1 VTGSAVAIPLLGATG
16 ASAASGTTWDQV
28 ATCESGGSWSEN
40 SGNGYYGGLQI
51 SQANWEKY
59 GGLAYASFPD
69 QASRSQQI
77 AVAEEMLDDQGIKA
91 WPTCGLIAGLDEDSD
106 SADVDTGTADDG
118 DSNSQGSSDSSRS
131 SNPSDST
138 DLSDSSES
146 SSPSAESPSHGKSSK
161 EEGRGKGNEKGE
173 SDKSDPSSEFDSASG
188 SGVDGDDTQDSDS
201 MPADSAKR
209 DESDNFGQGEGY
221 SGLVDTGSLGTGRH
235 RGDTADEAAGESDSD
250 SSSGRHAARGDG
262 GAGDAS
268 GDAYTVRLGDTLV
281 SIADSLDLD
290 GGWRGLYALNEQE
303 IGPDP
308 GRIVPGQTLVVGA
321 E

>member
-1 VTGSAVAIPLLGATG
+1 MTGSAVAIPLLGATG

-106 SADVDTGTADDG
+106 SAGVDTGTADDG

-131 SNPSDST
+131 PKSSDST

-146 SSPSAESPSHGKSSK
+146 SSPSAESPSHGKSPK
-161 EEGRGKGNEKGE
+161 EEGNGRGE
-173 SDKSDPSSEFDSASG
+173 SDKSEPSSESDSGSD
-188 SGVDGDDTQDSDS
+188 SGVDGDDSQDSDN
-201 MPADSAKR
+201 MPADSTKH

-221 SGLVDTGSLGTGRH
+221 SGLVDTGSLGSGRH
-235 RGDTADEAAGESDSD
+235 RGDTADEAAGESGSG
-250 SSSGRHAARGDG
+250 SSAGRHAARGGG

-268 GDAYTVRLGDTLV
+268 GDSYTVRLGDTLV